1 MKLKKLVYGAMVAVM
16 LFATGCA
23 SETDTA
29 TNSDAASHSEH
40 AGHTDATPAN
50 QSKEPVKINDK
61 QVRLA
66 NGDLQEVTASIDQL
80 PTFLQKA
87 KPETVEAYRLAAKVT
102 DVLDFIP
109 CYCGCGVHAGH
120 KNNKECFIKEIKPDK
135 SVVWDD
141 HGTRC
146 ATCMNIAIT
155 SAKLVDSG
163 KTAKEI
169 RSIIDNQYKQGYD
182 KPTPINPKNQ

>member
-1 MKLKKLVYGAMVAVM
+1 MKLKNLVYGAMVAVM
-16 LFATGCA
+16 LITTGCA

-29 TNSDAASHSEH
+29 ANTDTAQHSEH
-40 AGHTDATPAN
+40 AGHTDAAPA
-50 QSKEPVKINDK
+50 SKEPVKINDK

-66 NGDLQEVTASIDQL
+66 NGDLQEVTASIDEL

-87 KPETVEAYRLAAKVT
+87 KPETIEAYRHAAKANE
-102 DVLDFIP
+102 VLDFIP

-120 KNNKECFIKEIKPDK
+120 KNNKHCFIKEIKPDK

-146 ATCMNIAIT
+146 ATCMTIAVT
-155 SAKLVDSG
+155 SSKLKDSG
-163 KTAKEI
+163 KTTKEI
-169 RSIIDNQYKQGYD
+169 RSIIDNQYKTGYD
-182 KPTPINPKNQ
+182 KPTPTPMPN